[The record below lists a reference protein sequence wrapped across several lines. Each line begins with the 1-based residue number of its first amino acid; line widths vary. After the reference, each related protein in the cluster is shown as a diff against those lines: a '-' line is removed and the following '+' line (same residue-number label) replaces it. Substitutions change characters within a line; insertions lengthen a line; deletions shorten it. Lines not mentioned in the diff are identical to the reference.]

1 MNFFVKEIASK
12 QYQMGVKE
20 LREVGSTDA
29 PFVIYDDEDNF
40 SSNTVVVDKNR
51 EQNKKRLD
59 DAIKNITHAL
69 QTLDQNTIM
78 IEQILRNFVQE
89 PQI

>member
-1 MNFFVKEIASK
+1 
-12 QYQMGVKE
+12 MGVKE